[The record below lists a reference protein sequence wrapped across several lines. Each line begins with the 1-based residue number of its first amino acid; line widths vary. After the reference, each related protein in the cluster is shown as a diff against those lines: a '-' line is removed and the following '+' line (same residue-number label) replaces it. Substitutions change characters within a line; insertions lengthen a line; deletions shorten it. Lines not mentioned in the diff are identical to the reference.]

1 MQQLLVY
8 RSSAGSGKTYTLV
21 KTYLTL
27 LFKIPSDYGFKQIL
41 AITFTNKAA
50 AEMKKRVL
58 DALDKIAKEESQN
71 KLAVEIAKENN
82 FDIDQI
88 VHRSRIISQKI
99 LHNFKDFNLLTID
112 KFTNKVIKSFSNEL
126 GISNNY
132 NIVLE
137 ENDFIEEVVSEYIDE
152 ISKDDNQLEILEN
165 MIDHSINLG
174 LKNNIE
180 KQLNKLKNIILKS
193 NGSFKN
199 PMSSIEIQDLR
210 KWVYNEL
217 KTKEKTNKRM
227 GQKWKMFIK

>member
-1 MQQLLVY
+1 M
-8 RSSAGSGKTYTLV
+8 
-21 KTYLTL
+21 
-27 LFKIPSDYGFKQIL
+27 
-41 AITFTNKAA
+41 
-50 AEMKKRVL
+50 
-58 DALDKIAKEESQN
+58 
-71 KLAVEIAKENN
+71 
-82 FDIDQI
+82 
-88 VHRSRIISQKI
+88 
-99 LHNFKDFNLLTID
+99 LTID

-193 NGSFKN
+193 NGSLKK
-199 PMSSIEIQDLR
+199 S
-210 KWVYNEL
+210 NE
-217 KTKEKTNKRM
+217 
-227 GQKWKMFIK
+227 FY